1 MTFYLTTSAGW
12 GNISLALSDYVYKTD
27 KPRVHKKLLDV
38 VKCIDFHGLEFTD
51 NEDEEA
57 YEKRIAI
64 NSFTYNTIHSNLQD
78 IVKPN
83 EELKK
88 LIEKYDHGLTQGIHI
103 RRGAYSKDAASIG
116 HHGVDENGNI
126 NKPYFASDS
135 ALEKF
140 EDIIKQSDKKFF
152 LASDSKELKNTLK
165 TKYPDKIVTL
175 DHDIAFTYECDILKN
190 HNIPKEINYAC
201 YLDWFLLSK
210 CKSLYVSAGTKDMCS
225 LSTFGYSAGVYGR
238 SDVHM
243 IFN

>member
-83 EELKK
+83 EELKPRANQIANQK
-88 LIEKYDHGLTQGIHI
+88 VQPDEK
-103 RRGAYSKDAASIG
+103 GATT
-116 HHGVDENGNI
+116 
-126 NKPYFASDS
+126 
-135 ALEKF
+135 
-140 EDIIKQSDKKFF
+140 
-152 LASDSKELKNTLK
+152 LA
-165 TKYPDKIVTL
+165 
-175 DHDIAFTYECDILKN
+175 
-190 HNIPKEINYAC
+190 
-201 YLDWFLLSK
+201 
-210 CKSLYVSAGTKDMCS
+210 
-225 LSTFGYSAGVYGR
+225 
-238 SDVHM
+238 
-243 IFN
+243 

>member
-88 LIEKYDHGLTQGIHI
+88 LSKYCTI
-103 RRGAYSKDAASIG
+103 
-116 HHGVDENGNI
+116 
-126 NKPYFASDS
+126 
-135 ALEKF
+135 
-140 EDIIKQSDKKFF
+140 
-152 LASDSKELKNTLK
+152 
-165 TKYPDKIVTL
+165 
-175 DHDIAFTYECDILKN
+175 
-190 HNIPKEINYAC
+190 
-201 YLDWFLLSK
+201 
-210 CKSLYVSAGTKDMCS
+210 
-225 LSTFGYSAGVYGR
+225 
-238 SDVHM
+238 
-243 IFN
+243 